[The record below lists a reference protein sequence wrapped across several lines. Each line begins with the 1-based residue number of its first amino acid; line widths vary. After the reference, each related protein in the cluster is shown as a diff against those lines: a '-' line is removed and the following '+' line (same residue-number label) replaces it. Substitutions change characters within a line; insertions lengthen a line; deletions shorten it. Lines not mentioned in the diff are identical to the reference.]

1 MYFRDSTSRSQSR
14 EKSTSKSNRES
25 TSEDRKLEKEK
36 RESKSR
42 DRTSGSGKEKDRH
55 ERDRSKEKMGPP
67 QSTGHHRRSVEP
79 SEERGNYMMIF
90 LTASLSLIIGEGK
103 KKGSGMNYVI
113 N

>member
-1 MYFRDSTSRSQSR
+1 MTGPLSRRATSRISSKNKSR
-14 EKSTSKSNRES
+14 GV
-25 TSEDRKLEKEK
+25 LEKEK

-42 DRTSGSGKEKDRH
+42 DRTSGSIKEKDRH

-79 SEERGNYMMIF
+79 SEERGNYMIIF

-103 KKGSGMNYVI
+103 KKAQV
-113 N
+113 